1 MKHRLSFVAAVA
13 LAAALSTI
21 AICAVPAGA
30 GTCATAQALRTG
42 AGMPASASPTDAAGF
57 APTALA
63 APRLRHSGRAV

>member
-13 LAAALSTI
+13 LSAALSAI

-30 GTCATAQALRTG
+30 GTAQIAQDVRAG
-42 AGMPASASPTDAAGF
+42 PGMPAIAPPTDAAGF

-63 APRLRHSGRAV
+63 APRLRHSGRAA